1 MTFLRGVT
9 ATVLLIGVS
18 SSAMAVTASKQG
30 PTLRDEEQ
38 AACYGDATRLCKDA
52 IPDEDKI
59 AACMKAKFKEVS
71 AGCKK
76 FFK

>member
-1 MTFLRGVT
+1 MKMMTGLAAILIACSFAT
-9 ATVLLIGVS
+9 AAWAKTTV
-18 SSAMAVTASKQG
+18 
-30 PTLRDEEQ
+30 PTLRDQEQ
-38 AACYGDATRLCKDA
+38 AACFDDANRLCKDA

-59 AACMKAKFKEVS
+59 SACMKEKFSQVS